1 MTVRRSHAPGA
12 GSILTLNAGSSSFK
26 FAVFGQDAAGGLAA
40 TLRGQVTGLGAAPH
54 LVAHDAAGVE
64 LASRHWPEGPPP
76 PFAEVLDA
84 LLAFADGHAGQAG
97 LAAVGHRVVHG
108 GAGHLAPARVT
119 PGLLD
124 DLEALTRLDPLHMPH
139 NIAPIKAMA
148 SARPALPQVAC
159 FDTAFHSTLPPVAR
173 RTGLPRALEAD
184 GIRRY
189 GFHGLS
195 YEYIAGRLAE
205 QAPALARGRAVI
217 AHLGSGASLCALQQ
231 GRSIATTMGFSAL
244 DGLLMATRC
253 GSLDPGIILHLG
265 RAGRSFAE
273 IEDMLYRRSGLLG
286 VSGISGD
293 IRQLLA
299 SDDPHAAEAT
309 DLFTYRIAAETAAMA
324 CALGG
329 LDGIV
334 FTAGIGEHAPAIR
347 AAVCARLAWLG
358 TILDPAA
365 NAAGAPLVSQPGSR
379 VEVRVI
385 ATDEEAMIA
394 QHTKTAVERATA
406 G

>member
-1 MTVRRSHAPGA
+1 MFSDPG
-12 GSILTLNAGSSSFK
+12 
-26 FAVFGQDAAGGLAA
+26 
-40 TLRGQVTGLGAAPH
+40 
-54 LVAHDAAGVE
+54 
-64 LASRHWPEGPPP
+64 
-76 PFAEVLDA
+76 
-84 LLAFADGHAGQAG
+84 
-97 LAAVGHRVVHG
+97 
-108 GAGHLAPARVT
+108 
-119 PGLLD
+119 
-124 DLEALTRLDPLHMPH
+124 
-139 NIAPIKAMA
+139 
-148 SARPALPQVAC
+148 
-159 FDTAFHSTLPPVAR
+159 PPVAR

-205 QAPALARGRAVI
+205 QAPALARGRAVV

-265 RAGRSFAE
+265 RAGHSLTE
-273 IEDMLYRRSGLLG
+273 IEHMLYRRSGLLG

-299 SDDPHAAEAT
+299 NDNPHAAEAT
-309 DLFTYRIAAETAAMA
+309 ELFTYRIAAETAAMA

-329 LDGIV
+329 LDGLV

-347 AAVCARLAWLG
+347 VAACARLAWLG
-358 TILDPAA
+358 ITLNPAA
-365 NAAGAPLVSQPGSR
+365 NAASTALVSQPGSR

-394 QHTKTAVERATA
+394 RHTKPAVERATA
-406 G
+406 A

>member
-1 MTVRRSHAPGA
+1 MTVRRSHASVT

-26 FAVFGQDAAGGLAA
+26 FAVFGQDAAGRLTA
-40 TLRGQVTGLGAAPH
+40 TLRGQVTGLGATPH
-54 LVAHDAAGVE
+54 LVAHDADGVE
-64 LASRHWPEGPPP
+64 LANQQWPDGPPP
-76 PFAEVLDA
+76 PFAEVLDT
-84 LLAFADGHAGQAG
+84 LLTFVDAHAGQGG

-108 GAGHLAPARVT
+108 GADHLAPARVT
-119 PGLLD
+119 PALLD
-124 DLEALTRLDPLHMPH
+124 ELEALTRLDPLHMPH

-148 SARPALPQVAC
+148 SARPGLPQAAC
-159 FDTAFHSTLPPVAR
+159 FDTAFHSTLPPVAC

-205 QAPALARGRAVI
+205 QAPALARGRAVV

-265 RAGRSFAE
+265 RAGHSFTE

-299 SDDPHAAEAT
+299 SDNPHAAEAT
-309 DLFTYRIAAETAAMA
+309 ELFTYRIAAETAAMA
-324 CALGG
+324 CALSG

-358 TILDPAA
+358 TTLDPAA
-365 NAAGAPLVSQPGSR
+365 NEANAALVSQPGSR

-394 QHTKTAVERATA
+394 RHTKTAVGRATA
-406 G
+406 A